1 MRITSEESIKAY
13 GVDPLYAAKPGF
25 GKTPQATTNTA
36 SPASP
41 AAQVEVSD
49 SAQALAASH
58 TATIKA
64 KTAPFL
70 AAVQAA
76 PDTRDALVSRLK
88 AQVESGTYK
97 VSASDIAEQ
106 AIRRAKAD
114 NIQE

>member
-13 GVDPLYAAKPGF
+13 GVDPVYAAKPGF

-36 SPASP
+36 SPA
-41 AAQVEVSD
+41 AQVEVSD
-49 SAQALAASH
+49 SAKALAASH

-64 KTAPFL
+64 KAAPFL
-70 AAVQAA
+70 PAVQAA
-76 PDTRDALVSRLK
+76 PDTRDSLVSRLK

-97 VSASDIAEQ
+97 VAASDIAEQ

-114 NIQE
+114 NISE

>member
-1 MRITSEESIKAY
+1 MRITSEESIRAY
-13 GVDPLYAAKPGF
+13 GVDPVSPAKSGS
-25 GKTPQATTNTA
+25 GSTPPATTNT
-36 SPASP
+36 ASP

-49 SAQALAASH
+49 SAKALAASH

-64 KTAPFL
+64 QTAPFL

-88 AQVESGTYK
+88 AQVESGNYK
-97 VSASDIAEQ
+97 VAASDIAEQ

-114 NIQE
+114 NISE

>member
-13 GVDPLYAAKPGF
+13 SVDPLYPAKGGS
-25 GKTPQATTNTA
+25 GKTPVATTNTA
-36 SPASP
+36 VSP
-41 AAQVEVSD
+41 AAQVEVSE

-76 PDTRDALVSRLK
+76 PETRDALVSRLK

-97 VSASDIAEQ
+97 VAASDIAEQ

-114 NIQE
+114 NITA